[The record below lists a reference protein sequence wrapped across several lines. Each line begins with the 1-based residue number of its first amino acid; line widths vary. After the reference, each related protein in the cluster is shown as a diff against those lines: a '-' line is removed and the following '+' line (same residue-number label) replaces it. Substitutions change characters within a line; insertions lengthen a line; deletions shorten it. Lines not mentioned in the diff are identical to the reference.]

1 MPSEADRIVTLAFEI
16 SRLLRQRSV
25 VNREDKGINMLQL
38 QALAYLKEKRNINM
52 KKLADYL
59 RVTFP
64 SATSF
69 ADRLVRM
76 GWIKRVSDPINRK
89 LVRLQMTPAGNKILE
104 EKIIRRRKIIRPV
117 LDNLS
122 QEDQM
127 HLSRILQIILEQEQA
142 H

>member
-1 MPSEADRIVTLAFEI
+1 MPSEADRIITLVFEI
-16 SRLLRQRSV
+16 SRLLRQRAV
-25 VNREDKGINMLQL
+25 VVHEDKSINMLQL
-38 QALAYLKEKRNINM
+38 HALAHLKEKGNINM

-104 EKIIRRRKIIRPV
+104 EKMVGERKIIRPV

-122 QEDQM
+122 KEDQT
-127 HLSRILQIILEQEQA
+127 HLFRILKIILEQEQVL
-142 H
+142 